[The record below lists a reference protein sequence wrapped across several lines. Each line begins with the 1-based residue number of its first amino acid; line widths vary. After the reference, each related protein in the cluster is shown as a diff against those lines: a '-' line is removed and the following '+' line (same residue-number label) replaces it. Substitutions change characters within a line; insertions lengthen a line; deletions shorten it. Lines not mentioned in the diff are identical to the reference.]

1 MALAATQVPGQAAV
15 DGVPGALT
23 VDQVLRLPLQ
33 ARVRHPL
40 YWKWIRFLV
49 FGRSFP
55 AVLFAEMG
63 WLQVGHLAQA
73 HGVLQVTPRL
83 LYLLFCCIPV
93 GLYLTRPMPLSRDGR
108 LVARAAAFGG
118 TCLQLVIGAFV
129 PTHRLLFTPPDELI
143 FLASLLSIAAFAFA
157 LYGLG
162 YLRRSLS
169 IIPEAR
175 RLVTGGPYRIV
186 RHPLYLAE
194 ISAALSLVLAAPFVT
209 PTVALAVFIL
219 LQGTRARFEERLLRE
234 TFPEY
239 ADYQRRTHALI
250 PFVW

>member
-1 MALAATQVPGQAAV
+1 MALASTHVPGPV
-15 DGVPGALT
+15 T
-23 VDQVLRLPLQ
+23 VDTVLRLPLQ

-40 YWKWIRFLV
+40 YWRWIRFLI
-49 FGRSFP
+49 FGRAVP

-63 WLQVGHLAQA
+63 WLQVGHLQQA
-73 HGVLQVTPRL
+73 HGVLQAVPRL
-83 LYLLFCCIPV
+83 LYLFFCCIPV
-93 GLYLTRPMPLSRDGR
+93 GLYLTRPMPVSRDGR

-118 TCLQLVIGAFV
+118 TCMQLVIGAFV
-129 PTHRLLFTPPDELI
+129 PLHRLLFAPPDSLI
-143 FLASLLSIAAFAFA
+143 LVASLLSIAAFAFA
-157 LYGLG
+157 LYAMS

-194 ISAALSLVLAAPFVT
+194 VTAALSLVLAAPYLT
-209 PTVALAVFIL
+209 PSLSLVVFIL
-219 LQGTRARFEERLLRE
+219 LQGTRARFEERLLGE

-239 ADYQRRTHALI
+239 AGYRRRTNALI

>member
-1 MALAATQVPGQAAV
+1 MAVAATPLPVTVISVPV
-15 DGVPGALT
+15 T
-23 VDQVLRLPLQ
+23 VEAVLRMPLTT
-33 ARVRHPL
+33 RVRHPL
-40 YWKWIRFLV
+40 YWRWIRFLV
-49 FGRSFP
+49 FGRAVP

-63 WLQVGHLAQA
+63 WLQVGRVSAA
-73 HGVLQVTPRL
+73 HGVLQVLPRL

-93 GLYLTRPMPLSRDGR
+93 GLYLTRPMPVTRDGR

-118 TCLQLVIGAFV
+118 TCMQLVIGAFV
-129 PTHRLLFTPPDELI
+129 PVHRLLFTPPDSLVL
-143 FLASLLSIAAFAFA
+143 FASLLSIAAFAFA
-157 LYGLG
+157 CMGLG

-175 RLVTGGPYRIV
+175 RVVTGGPYRIV

-194 ISAALSLVLAAPFVT
+194 ITAALSLLLADPFVT
-209 PTVALAVFIL
+209 PTLAFVAFVL
-219 LQGTRARFEERLLRE
+219 LQGLRARFEERLLAD

-239 ADYQRRTHALI
+239 RVYQKRTRALI

>member
-1 MALAATQVPGQAAV
+1 MALAATQVPGQVAA
-15 DGVPGALT
+15 DGVSGQVT
-23 VDQVLRLPLQ
+23 VEQVLRLPF
-33 ARVRHPL
+33 ATRVRHPL

-49 FGRSFP
+49 FGRAIP

-63 WLQVGHLAQA
+63 QLQVGHLQQA
-73 HGVLQVTPRL
+73 HGVLQVLPRL

-93 GLYLTRPMPLSRDGR
+93 GLYLTRSMPLSRDGR
-108 LVARAAAFGG
+108 LIARAATFGG
-118 TCLQLVIGAFV
+118 TCMQLVIGAFV
-129 PTHRLLFTPPDELI
+129 PQHRLLFASPNWLV

-157 LYGLG
+157 LYALG

-175 RLVTGGPYRIV
+175 RLVTGGPYAIV

-194 ISAALSLVLAAPFVT
+194 ISAALSLVLAGAYLT
-209 PTVALAVFIL
+209 PVITLAIFIL
-219 LQGTRARFEERLLRE
+219 LQATRARFEERLLGE
-234 TFPEY
+234 AFPEY
-239 ADYQRRTHALI
+239 AGYRRRTRALI

>member
-1 MALAATQVPGQAAV
+1 MALAATQVPPPA
-15 DGVPGALT
+15 T
-23 VDQVLRLPLQ
+23 VDTVLRLPLHV
-33 ARVRHPL
+33 RVRHPL
-40 YWKWIRFLV
+40 YWKWIRFLI
-49 FGRSFP
+49 FGRAIP

-63 WLQVGHLAQA
+63 WLQVGHLLQA
-73 HGVLQVTPRL
+73 RGVLQFVPRL

-93 GLYLTRPMPLSRDGR
+93 GLYLTRSMPVSRDSR
-108 LVARAAAFGG
+108 LIARAAAFGG
-118 TCLQLVIGAFV
+118 TLMQLVIGALV
-129 PTHRLLFTPPDELI
+129 PLHRLLFTSPDWLV
-143 FLASLLSIAAFAFA
+143 FSSSLLSIAAFAFA
-157 LYGLG
+157 LYAMS

-194 ISAALSLVLAAPFVT
+194 ITAALSLVLAAPFLT
-209 PTVALAVFIL
+209 PVVSLTVFIM
-219 LQGTRARFEERLLRE
+219 LQATRARFEERLLGE

-239 ADYQRRTHALI
+239 ADYRRRTRALI

>member
-1 MALAATQVPGQAAV
+1 MALAATQVPGSVAA
-15 DGVPGALT
+15 DEVPGPVT
-23 VDQVLRLPLQ
+23 VEQVLRLPLA
-33 ARVRHPL
+33 ARVRQPL

-49 FGRSFP
+49 FGRAIP

-63 WLQVGHLAQA
+63 RLQVGHLEHA
-73 HGVLQVTPRL
+73 HGVLQVLPRL

-93 GLYLTRPMPLSRDGR
+93 GLYLTRSMPLSRDGR

-118 TCLQLVIGAFV
+118 TCMQLVIGAFV
-129 PTHRLLFTPPDELI
+129 SAHRLLFTPPDWLI

-157 LYGLG
+157 IYGLSH
-162 YLRRSLS
+162 LRRSLS

-194 ISAALSLVLAAPFVT
+194 VSAALSLVLAGPYLT
-209 PTVALAVFIL
+209 PVITLAVFIL
-219 LQGTRARFEERLLRE
+219 LQATRARFEERLLTE

-239 ADYQRRTHALI
+239 ADYRRRTRALI

>member
-1 MALAATQVPGQAAV
+1 MALAAAQVPPPA
-15 DGVPGALT
+15 T
-23 VDQVLRLPLQ
+23 VDTVLRLPLH

-40 YWKWIRFLV
+40 YWKWIRFLI
-49 FGRSFP
+49 FGRAIP

-63 WLQVGHLAQA
+63 WLQVGHLLQA
-73 HGVLQVTPRL
+73 HGVLQFVPRL
-83 LYLLFCCIPV
+83 LYLFFCCIPV
-93 GLYLTRPMPLSRDGR
+93 GLYLTRSMPVSRDSR
-108 LVARAAAFGG
+108 LIARAAAFGG
-118 TCLQLVIGAFV
+118 TLMQLVIGAFV
-129 PTHRLLFTPPDELI
+129 PLHRLLFTSPDWLV
-143 FLASLLSIAAFAFA
+143 FFSSLLSIAAFAFA
-157 LYGLG
+157 LYGMS

-194 ISAALSLVLAAPFVT
+194 ITAALSLVLAAPFLT
-209 PTVALAVFIL
+209 PVVSLTIFIM
-219 LQGTRARFEERLLRE
+219 LQATRARFEERLLGE

-239 ADYQRRTHALI
+239 ADYRRRTHGLI